1 MIDTTDM
8 SSDEIEDA
16 MLQEHVNTCIE
27 YLRSSFSFVQDDI
40 SIINTLNDQNIF
52 DKIQTLDKLG
62 LYQQVDSLDHY
73 IKRLCID
80 ISKLKCAIRLLP
92 DTNES

>member
-8 SSDEIEDA
+8 SSDEIKEA
-16 MLQEHVNTCIE
+16 MLREHKNTCID
-27 YLRSSFSFVQDDI
+27 YLRSSFSLVQADI

-52 DKIQTLDKLG
+52 DKIQILDKSV
-62 LYQQVDSLDHY
+62 LYRHVDSINYY
-73 IKRLCID
+73 IKRLYVD

-92 DTNES
+92 DNNES